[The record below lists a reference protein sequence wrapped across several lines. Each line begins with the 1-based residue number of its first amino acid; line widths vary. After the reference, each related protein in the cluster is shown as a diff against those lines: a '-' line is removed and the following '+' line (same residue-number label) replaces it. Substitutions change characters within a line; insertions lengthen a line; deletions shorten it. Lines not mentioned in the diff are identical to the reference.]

1 MGRGQAWSLDLVF
14 GVLIFMLSL
23 GVIYALLMSRD
34 KDNSTPLRIE
44 SEVIATKLASDPT
57 LAVATDNQLNIGKLS
72 TMTGM
77 DYNSLRSQLGVKNE
91 FCIYLEDDQGN
102 LVYIINGTNKYTGI
116 GAGSDELNISG
127 TPCGQVCTTC

>member
-14 GVLIFMLSL
+14 GVLIFMLAV
-23 GVIYALLMSRD
+23 GVIYALLMSKD
-34 KDNSTPLRIE
+34 KDTSTPLRIE
-44 SEVIATKLASDPT
+44 SEVIATKLATDPL
-57 LAVATDNQLNIGKLS
+57 LAVATDNQLDAAKLS
-72 TMTGM
+72 TMTGV
-77 DYNSLRSQLGVKNE
+77 DYETLRNEMGVKNE

-116 GAGSDELNISG
+116 GSGSADLNISG